1 MTPSLFDHI
10 RFQARLRPN
19 ALAVYGPAGPVAYH
33 GLVRD
38 TDALATEL
46 LERNLSQ
53 RDMVGIQLGSTYLNL
68 VLVLALDRLGIPAMS
83 FAPGDALPP
92 PSAVR
97 QQLGVT
103 AIVSAQA
110 APAEPPC
117 RWIAMAEQ
125 HRPRFGA
132 IDAARLAGID
142 NPADSLV
149 YVGWSSGTT
158 GGAKGVPISR
168 SVQASR
174 LGARRLARSLG
185 PRTRLYTG
193 VPFSSAPGYIMPLA
207 VLSAGGAIILPNPE
221 TDFVTL
227 ANALGV
233 TMMNGTP
240 SMLADLVG
248 KPGDAP
254 RRLDSMEMLV
264 VSGTQLSGQLAHEA
278 RFALTPHI
286 WVAYGSTE
294 TDGAAEANAA
304 VAHDDPSAVGVLLPW
319 VDAQIVDE
327 ADRPLPAGQEGRL
340 RLRSAQT
347 VAGYHGNAE
356 ATRRNFRDG
365 WFYPG
370 DIAAVTAH
378 RLLRVIGRVED
389 VITRDGVT
397 ISPLPIEAAIGGLPQ
412 VRDVAAF
419 PMQGA
424 GGTREI
430 WAAVVLEPGSDSKAV
445 AAAVAS
451 RLGNRKVACLFL
463 VDRVPRNANGKV
475 LRRTLVAWAERGE
488 KP

>member
-10 RFQARLRPN
+10 RFQAQLRPN

-38 TDALATEL
+38 TEALATEL
-46 LERNLSQ
+46 LERNLSRQ
-53 RDMVGIQLGSTYLNL
+53 DMVGIRLGSTYLNL
-68 VLVLALDRLGIPAMS
+68 VLILALDRLSIPAMS

-92 PSAVR
+92 PAAVQ

-110 APAEPPC
+110 APTEPPC

-132 IDAARLAGID
+132 IDAVRLARLD
-142 NPADSLV
+142 SPAESLI

-168 SVQASR
+168 SIQASR
-174 LGARRLARSLG
+174 LDARRVARHLG

-227 ANALGV
+227 ANLLGV
-233 TMMNGTP
+233 TTMNAAP

-248 KPGDAP
+248 KPDAAP

-264 VSGTQLSGQLAHEA
+264 VSGTQLSGQLAREV
-278 RFALTPHI
+278 RLELTPHI

-294 TDGAAEANAA
+294 TDAVAEANAA
-304 VAHDDPSAVGVLLPW
+304 VAHDDPCAVGFLLPW
-319 VDAQIVDE
+319 IDAQIVDE
-327 ADRPLPAGQEGRL
+327 TDRPLPAGQEGRL

-347 VAGYHGNAE
+347 VAGYYGNPA
-356 ATRRNFRDG
+356 ATQRNFRDS

-370 DIAAVTAH
+370 DIAIVTPH

-397 ISPLPIEAAIGGLPQ
+397 ISPLPIEEAIGGLPQ

-419 PMQGA
+419 PMPGA

-430 WAAVVLEPGSDSKAV
+430 WAAIVLAPGSDAKAV
-445 AAAVAS
+445 AAAVAA
-451 RLGNRKVACLFL
+451 RLGNRTVARLFL
-463 VDRVPRNANGKV
+463 VDRVPRNANGKI
-475 LRRTLVAWAERGE
+475 LRRTLVAWAEQGE
-488 KP
+488 KR